1 MKRKNK
7 TIARNLKEMTLIF
20 GLILVISF
28 ISTLMYYFLFS
39 FIDDDYEVF
48 RVLFYICYLILL
60 AILGAYI
67 GLALGEGKYDM

>member
-1 MKRKNK
+1 LKRKNK

-39 FIDDDYEVF
+39 FIDDDCEVF

>member
-1 MKRKNK
+1 
-7 TIARNLKEMTLIF
+7 
-20 GLILVISF
+20 
-28 ISTLMYYFLFS
+28 MYYFLFS